1 MKFGFDQNRLY
12 LLLGYLLV
20 TLVVLGLVIDRQPLV
35 LMTAVSA
42 LVAVLVLCHEPLLRS
57 IRDATGSVDETEASL
72 YAVFIEL
79 NKRIHRFLDI
89 EDVFLLLDTT
99 LKSHLRVSR
108 TLYLVSPELIQEED
122 EPLTAGQKALVP
134 WRVSSEALNDIDL
147 ESLTEFMLTEHGVV
161 TRDDGI
167 VILNDAFDA
176 TRTSLAFAVI
186 HSQRLLAIVMVGRVD
201 ERVTWNPQERELFG
215 YLGNQL
221 SVILDRIRVYREV
234 MRKTIMDHAE
244 KMQVMQNLSA
254 NIAHEMRTP
263 LSGIRASITGIENY
277 LPVLM
282 DAYDIAQSGDGRR
295 PEPIRDQHLKS
306 LRNTPDR
313 IKLMIDQAN
322 AVIDMLLVNL
332 RTSSFEQLDRC
343 RAEACVDQAVDR
355 YPFKAGE
362 RDRVHLNLEEDFEFM
377 GVELLMIYI
386 LFNLIKN
393 ALYSIRSAQKGEID
407 ITLKRGETT
416 GWIIFTD
423 TGEGIRPEVIEKIFD
438 GFFTTKSDGTGA
450 GLTFCKRTLVS
461 FGGDIDCESA
471 YGEYTRFTLSMPLT
485 PVEVSGMAH
494 TTSGPP
500 H

>member
-1 MKFGFDQNRLY
+1 MNYGFDQNRLY

-35 LMTAVSA
+35 VVTAVSA
-42 LVAVLVLCHEPLLRS
+42 LVALLVLCYEPLLRS
-57 IRDATGSVDETEASL
+57 IRDATGSVDQTEASL

-89 EDVFLLLDTT
+89 EDVLLLLDTT

-108 TLYLVSPELIQEED
+108 TLFLVNPELMRED
-122 EPLTAGQKALVP
+122 DESLPDDGENTLVP
-134 WRVSSEALNDIDL
+134 WRVNAEVLNDVDL
-147 ESLTEFMLTEHGVV
+147 ESLREFMQKEPAVV
-161 TRDDGI
+161 TRSDSTM
-167 VILNDAFDA
+167 ILNDAFDA
-176 TRTSLAFAVI
+176 TRTSLAFSVT

-201 ERVTWNPQERELFG
+201 ERVMWNPQELELFG
-215 YLGNQL
+215 YLANQL

-277 LPVLM
+277 LPVLIKS
-282 DAYDIAQSGDGRR
+282 YDIALAGDGPR
-295 PEPIRDQHLKS
+295 PEFIRDQHLQS
-306 LRNTPDR
+306 LRNSPDR

-362 RDRVHLNLEEDFEFM
+362 RDKVHLDLEEDFEFM

-407 ITLKRGETT
+407 ITLKRGEST

-461 FGGDIDCESA
+461 FGGDIECESI
-471 YGEYTRFTLSMPLT
+471 YGQYTRFTLSLPLN
-485 PVEVSGMAH
+485 PDESGDH
-494 TTSGPP
+494 SGES